1 MTAYTHTILR
11 MKESSKRSLSVKQT
25 DSWQTSSLVF
35 LTTDGAVRLHMEGI
49 RYELNAKDSVLI
61 RSGIDVMIQ
70 SLSSEQVVIYTV
82 TFDQFT
88 LAHDAQNELVYKVN
102 HDDLPDNGEV
112 VKGSAVL
119 FSYIKQIQTS
129 QIIQEQTKWLEEIMF
144 IFRKQ
149 SKPYNEKVHYS
160 INMILQYMAEH
171 YDQKLTRKD
180 LAHKM
185 GFHESYFSTFFKQS
199 MGMSVTE
206 YIAQIRIDEAKK
218 RLLQTDDQVQII
230 ARQVGYADSLY
241 FSRKFRQKTGR
252 TPSQFRMNRRPER
265 IAAFQFV
272 GSLVAI
278 GIEPVCMDE
287 ETYLHSDILKE
298 QLAGSLVINEHTPDD
313 VFKSLQLDVII
324 VPNYY
329 YSKPALIKRLEQIA
343 PVLVLPYAGHHA
355 VPEVL
360 SIGRLLG
367 RENEAN
373 DWVKR
378 FEQHSQ
384 KARNT
389 LSSFREKGET
399 VAIYE
404 MRGHDK
410 VYMWSYEA
418 RGAFYLYETLGL
430 KPPKAILEEVLLP
443 NQHTVIP
450 LERLGE
456 YEADHMFFIVSDQY
470 GWYKQMDK
478 RMEES
483 DVLRQLSA
491 VKNGTFYPVKLEEFR
506 FDEGERALLLMDRF
520 VSQLTQP
527 AYPTIVHM

>member
-1 MTAYTHTILR
+1 MAAYTHTILR
-11 MKESSKRSLSVKQT
+11 MKESSERSLSVKQT
-25 DSWQTSSLVF
+25 NSWQTSSLMF
-35 LTTDGAVRLHMEGI
+35 LTTDGAVRIEMEGI
-49 RYELNAKDSVLI
+49 QYELNAKDSVLI
-61 RSGIDVMIQ
+61 RSGIDVMVQ
-70 SLSSEQVVIYTV
+70 SLSTEQVVIYTV

-119 FSYIKQIQTS
+119 FSYIKQIQTGQS
-129 QIIQEQTKWLEEIMF
+129 VQEQTKWLEEMMH

-160 INMILQYMAEH
+160 IDMILQYMAEH
-171 YDQKLTRKD
+171 YNQKLTRKD

-199 MGMSVTE
+199 MGLSVTE

-218 RLLQTDDQVQII
+218 RLLQTDDQIQII

-252 TPSQFRMNRRPER
+252 TPSQFRMNRSPQR

-272 GSLVAI
+272 GSLAAV
-278 GIEPVCMDE
+278 GIQPVCIDQD
-287 ETYLHSDILKE
+287 TYLHSDMLKE
-298 QLAGSLVINEHTPDD
+298 QLASSLVIDEHTPDD
-313 VFKSLQLDVII
+313 VFKSLQLDLII
-324 VPNYY
+324 IPNYF
-329 YSKPALIKRLEQIA
+329 YSKHALIKRLERIA
-343 PVLVLPYAGHHA
+343 PVLVLPYAGGH
-355 VPEVL
+355 VVQEVL
-360 SIGRLLG
+360 STGRLLG
-367 RENEAN
+367 REKEAD

-378 FEQHSQ
+378 FEHLSQ
-384 KARNT
+384 KARND

-410 VYMWSYEA
+410 VYMWSYDA
-418 RGAFYLYETLGL
+418 RGAFYLYETLDL
-430 KPPKAILEEVLLP
+430 KPPKTILEEVLLP

-450 LERLGE
+450 LERLRE
-456 YEADHMFFIVSDQY
+456 YEADHMFFIVGVEH
-470 GWYKQMDK
+470 GWYDQMDQ

-491 VKNGTFYPVKLEEFR
+491 VKNGTFYPLKLEEFR
-506 FDEGERALLLMDRF
+506 FDEGERALHLIDRF
-520 VSQLTQP
+520 VSRLTQ
-527 AYPTIVHM
+527 AANPTIVHM